1 MEAGPIENLT
11 PLQKLARAAQLM
23 NPVQFDLPRD
33 VACTT
38 PLPGGTCLYDLCLY
52 VFLRAYQC
60 CCIYHTQLSHS
71 VT

>member
-1 MEAGPIENLT
+1 MEASLTENLT

-38 PLPGGTCLYDLCLY
+38 PLPGGTCLNDLCL
-52 VFLRAYQC
+52 
-60 CCIYHTQLSHS
+60 CIFEGISVLLYLSDMS
-71 VT
+71 Q